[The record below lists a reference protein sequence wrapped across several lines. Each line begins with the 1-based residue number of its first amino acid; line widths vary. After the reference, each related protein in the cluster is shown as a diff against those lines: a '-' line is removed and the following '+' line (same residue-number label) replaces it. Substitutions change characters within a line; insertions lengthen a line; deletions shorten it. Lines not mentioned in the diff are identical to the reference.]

1 MDHALCV
8 YGTIEREMKPQLVSG
23 SKKSFTFLGNK
34 AFYSIDLYGDELAQP
49 IENLKAIYRLAK
61 KEGLR
66 LKAHVGEWGLVLC

>member
-1 MDHALCV
+1 MDYTLCV

-34 AFYSIDLYGDELAQP
+34 AFYSIDLSGDELVHP
-49 IENLKAIYRLAK
+49 IENFKSIYRRAK

-66 LKAHVGEWGLVLC
+66 SVLDKE